1 MTRSGQ
7 AAQRRGVFLAL
18 LALGSAPAAAI
29 ELEDG
34 KLSLN
39 GFGSWAYGAS
49 DRNDFL
55 VARHTGHFDS
65 GDFALAL
72 TSRLSDRAVAG
83 AQLRYAPDHGGL
95 FLDWAFGEWRF
106 SDLVRVRAGVVKH
119 PLGIF
124 GEVPNVGTLRPFF
137 LLPQGIYGQAEIT
150 GSGVGGVSVSG
161 IAPSRGGWGFSY
173 DLYGGELRLRVDEV
187 IPKILEPSNLVSGG
201 TLAVHAEE
209 TKYVVGGRLIV
220 TTPFEGLEVRLSA
233 YGTPIREEN
242 GPRIV
247 AGPSLQYLG
256 DTYSVRAEYFYFYEE
271 ASQRSH
277 AAYVEAARFLTDRFQ
292 IGARAE
298 IYQTTSLQTSVSSS
312 LFKHREIAAT
322 FNYWFDPG
330 LVAKLS
336 IHAVDGNRFAFPTAL
351 DDALLGGGLNRH
363 TIATILGVQFSF

>member
-1 MTRSGQ
+1 M
-7 AAQRRGVFLAL
+7 FLAL
-18 LALGSAPAAAI
+18 LALGSVPAAAI
-29 ELEDG
+29 ELEEG

-49 DRNDFL
+49 SGNDFL

-65 GDFALAL
+65 GDFGLAL
-72 TSRLSDRAVAG
+72 TSRLSDTAVVG
-83 AQLRYAPDHGGL
+83 AQLRFAPELGGL

-124 GEVPNVGTLRPFF
+124 GEVPNVGTLRPF
-137 LLPQGIYGQAEIT
+137 LLLAQGIYGQAEIT
-150 GSGVGGVSVSG
+150 GAGIRGVDISG
-161 IAPSRGGWGFSY
+161 IAPSRGGWGFTY
-173 DLYGGELRLRVDEV
+173 DLYGGGVVVRVDEV
-187 IPKILEPSNLVSGG
+187 IPKILETDNLKPGG
-201 TLAVHAEE
+201 TLLVIEEE
-209 TKYVVGGRLIV
+209 TKYILGGRLIV
-220 TTPFEGLEVRLSA
+220 AAPLEGLEFRLSA
-233 YGTPIREEN
+233 YGTLIHQEN
-242 GPRIV
+242 GPFLV
-247 AGPSLQYLG
+247 VGPSVQYLG
-256 DTYSVRAEYFYFYEE
+256 DSFSARAEYFFLYEDPNPSHPDNPSHR
-271 ASQRSH
+271 AH
-277 AAYVEAARFLTDRFQ
+277 AAYVEVARFLTQQFQ

-298 IYQTTSLQTSVSSS
+298 IYHVIPLGKSINSS
-312 LFKHREIAAT
+312 LFEHREIAAT

>member
-1 MTRSGQ
+1 MTRNGQ
-7 AAQRRGVFLAL
+7 AAQRRGVLLAL
-18 LALGSAPAAAI
+18 LAFGSLPAAAI
-29 ELEDG
+29 ELEEG

-49 DRNDFL
+49 NGNDFL

-65 GDFALAL
+65 GDFGLAL
-72 TSRLSDRAVAG
+72 TSRLSDSAVVG
-83 AQLRYAPDHGGL
+83 AQLRFAPELGGL

-106 SDLVRVRAGVVKH
+106 SDFVRVRAGVVKH

-150 GSGVGGVSVSG
+150 GAGVGGVSVSG

-173 DLYGGELRLRVDEV
+173 DLYGGALELRVDEV
-187 IPKILEPSNLVSGG
+187 IPKILEPNNLISGG

-220 TTPFEGLEVRLSA
+220 TTPLEGLELRLSA

-256 DTYSVRAEYFYFYEE
+256 DTFSVRAEYFLFYEE
-271 ASQRSH
+271 GSQRSH
-277 AAYVEAARFLTDRFQ
+277 AAYIEAARFLTARFQ
-292 IGARAE
+292 IGTRVE
-298 IYQTTSLQTSVSSS
+298 VYQTTALQKPARSS
-312 LFKHREIAAT
+312 LFEHREIAAT

-336 IHAVDGNRFAFPTAL
+336 VHAIDGNRFAFPTAL
-351 DDALLGGGLNRH
+351 DDALLGGGLNRR
-363 TIATILGVQFSF
+363 TIATILGIQFSF